1 MICTV
6 KGFIHGAMVV
16 ATPVNGL
23 TTPWHP
29 RGRCGGPMVGRIL
42 RLFFFVGVKKE
53 GTVEVLKGGQVLLQR
68 HMGVL
73 YSLIYVLIYFFVL

>member
-1 MICTV
+1 MICMV

-16 ATPVNGL
+16 AIRVNGL

-42 RLFFFVGVKKE
+42 CSFFVGGCREGPKK
-53 GTVEVLKGGQVLLQR
+53 GGCCKTVEVLKGGQVLLQR
-68 HMGVL
+68 HIWG
-73 YSLIYVLIYFFVL
+73 FFIA

>member
-1 MICTV
+1 MICMV

-16 ATPVNGL
+16 AIRVNGL

-42 RLFFFVGVKKE
+42 CSFFVGGCREGPKK
-53 GTVEVLKGGQVLLQR
+53 GGCCKTVEVLKGGQVLLQR
-68 HMGVL
+68 HTWG
-73 YSLIYVLIYFFVL
+73 SL